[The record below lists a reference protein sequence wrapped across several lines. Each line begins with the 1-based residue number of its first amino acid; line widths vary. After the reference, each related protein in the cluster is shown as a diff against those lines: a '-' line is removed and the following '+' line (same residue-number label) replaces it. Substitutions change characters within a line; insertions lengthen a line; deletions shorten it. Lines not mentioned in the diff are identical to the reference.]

1 MIKRVRW
8 LCAAV
13 VAAVLVAACG
23 GGGSHSSSSSSTTT
37 TTKAA
42 NTTTSRTTTTTT
54 TAAAKTRTS
63 TSTSTTVSIPPANKA
78 ALLASC
84 KSAAKAY
91 TTALGSNLPANFTS
105 EVDAICQKVAAG
117 NITGAKAIGRAV
129 CAQVAS
135 ALPSGPAKTAVEG
148 ACKNIG

>member
-54 TAAAKTRTS
+54 TAAAKTT
-63 TSTSTTVSIPPANKA
+63 TSTTVSIPPANKA